1 MVVSLKFDIVLTSNY
16 ILFVVTDSSVLK
28 NDMKQRLAK
37 ERRQERKR
45 QEEGIFC
52 LCFVHF
58 F

>member
-1 MVVSLKFDIVLTSNY
+1 
-16 ILFVVTDSSVLK
+16 
-28 NDMKQRLAK
+28 MKQRLAK

-58 F
+58 FLVYCFTFTHVYTVFGYILEGIY